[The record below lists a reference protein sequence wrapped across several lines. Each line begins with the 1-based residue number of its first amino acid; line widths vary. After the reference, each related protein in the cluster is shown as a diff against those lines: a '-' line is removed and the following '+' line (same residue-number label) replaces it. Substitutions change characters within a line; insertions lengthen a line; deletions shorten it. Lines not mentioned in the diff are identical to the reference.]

1 MRKAGRTPA
10 SAAPQLTFGLRPLL
24 SWMLRNMKL
33 GPFHPISDSG
43 SSFCCKLN
51 SEELCDESRIVVI
64 RKEADIQH
72 VPVYCWWL
80 RAEQRAASEASSV
93 DLFVKKL

>member
-1 MRKAGRTPA
+1 MRKARRTPA
-10 SAAPQLTFGLRPLL
+10 SAAPQLTFGPRPLL
-24 SWMLRNMKL
+24 TWMLRNMKL
-33 GPFHPISDSG
+33 GPFHPISDGG
-43 SSFCCKLN
+43 SAFCCKLI

-72 VPVYCWWL
+72 IPVYCWWL

-93 DLFVKKL
+93 DLFVKEL